1 MIVSHKHR
9 FIFVHLGRTAG
20 RSLTA
25 AIAPHCGRDD
35 IVTPAGYRTGRN
47 YAGFKRHFTAQ
58 EIRARIGRDRF
69 EDYFKF
75 TIERNPWDKIVSRYW
90 AYAAEPHKSFYKRV
104 PEWISGRPLSFDEWF
119 ELRVLQARFLTFGHY
134 RFPRHYDCY
143 MEDENPLVDFIGR
156 YENLTEHLAVIS
168 DRIGIPIVLA
178 KTRGTGRHKERIP
191 YTERFDERK
200 KRIVETW
207 FRKDLD
213 YLGYRFG
220 EPPPMNFIE
229 PKLERLGAVGQSAPD
244 GRAVSVP

>member
-1 MIVSHKHR
+1 MIVSHKHK

-25 AIAPHCGRDD
+25 AIAPYCGRDD
-35 IVTPAGYRTGRN
+35 IVTPYGKRTGQN
-47 YAGFKRHFTAQ
+47 YAGSDRHLTAH
-58 EIRARIGRDRF
+58 EIRATIGRDRF

-90 AYAAEPHKSFYKRV
+90 AYASDPRKSLYKRV
-104 PEWISGRPLSFDEWF
+104 PEWLTGRPLSFDEWF

-134 RFPRHYDCY
+134 RLPRHYESY
-143 MEDENPLVDFIGR
+143 MENDRPLVDFIGR

-168 DRIGIPIVLA
+168 DRIGVPIVLH
-178 KTRGTGRHKERIP
+178 KTRGTGRHKERVA

-200 KRIVETW
+200 RQIIETW

-220 EPPPMNFIE
+220 EPPPMDYIE
-229 PKLERLGAVGQSAPD
+229 PKLERFRPTGLLPSGGSITTVA
-244 GRAVSVP
+244 